1 MNLNKKFLTA
11 FWQLFKGYWK
21 SPEKNRARLLLATV
35 IGLNFAMVYLLVQIN
50 TWYNEFYNSL
60 QAYKWELFWPLIGK
74 FAALAF
80 IHIAIAVYAIYL
92 RQLLQLRWRTWMTG
106 EYLASW
112 LKEGAYYRLKLY
124 DSDMDNPDQRI
135 QEDINQFVNITLQLL
150 LGFLKQ
156 LTTLGAFGVVLW
168 NLSGTLDIPLGNTI
182 LQLPGYMLWFSL
194 IYSVIGTILAHKV
207 GQRLISLN
215 FDQQRYEADF
225 RFSMTRVRENSES
238 VAFYKGE
245 AAEELTFARHYRQ
258 VVDNF
263 RRLMTQTKLLNFY
276 SNGYA
281 QLAIIVPII
290 MCAPKYFGGA
300 MQLGGLMQTISAF
313 GRVQDA
319 LSYFVDAYDGIAQ
332 LVAVT
337 YRLTSFTEHLETVS
351 EKAPALTKEL
361 TPADAPAELAVK
373 EVTVALPDGRLLLE
387 NLSFT
392 LPRGRRLLITGGSG
406 SGKSTLLRSLA
417 CLWPYGSGQISYPS
431 TDKLMFLPQRPY
443 LPLGTLRQAIFYP
456 SPVEAIK
463 DIDEAALRRLM
474 ELTELAHF
482 IDRLDVTDD
491 WSRIL
496 SLGEQQRI
504 AFLRILIARP
514 QWAFLDEATSALD
527 EPREER
533 LYGLLKDQLPDMGVI
548 SVGHRSTLFA
558 VHHRELHLTG
568 DGSYSCREL

>member
-11 FWQLFKGYWK
+11 FWRLFKGYWK
-21 SPEKNRARLLLATV
+21 SGEKKQARLLLATV
-35 IGLNFAMVYLLVQIN
+35 VGLNFALVYLLVQIN
-50 TWYNEFYNSL
+50 AWYNEFYNSL

-92 RQLLQLRWRTWMTG
+92 RQLLQLRWRTWMTN

-112 LKEGAYYRLKLY
+112 LKDGAYYRLKLY

-168 NLSGTLDIPLGNTI
+168 NLSGALDIPLGSAV

-194 IYSVIGTILAHKV
+194 LYSIIGTVLAHKV
-207 GQRLISLN
+207 GRRLISLN

-245 AAEELTFARHYRQ
+245 AAEGLTFADRYRL
-258 VVDNF
+258 VVENF

-276 SNGYA
+276 ANGYA

-290 MCAPKYFGGA
+290 MCAPRYFGGS

-319 LSYFVDAYDGIAQ
+319 LSYFVDAYDAIAQ

-337 YRLTSFTEHLETVS
+337 YRLTSFTDHLETVS
-351 EKAPALTKEL
+351 AAAPALRQEAP
-361 TPADAPAELAVK
+361 PAGSPDELAVR
-373 EVTVALPDGRLLLE
+373 EVSVALPNGGILLK

-392 LPRGRRLLITGGSG
+392 LSRGRRLLITGGSG

-417 CLWPYGSGQISYPS
+417 GLWPYSSGQISWPPA
-431 TDKLMFLPQRPY
+431 DRLMFLPQRPY
-443 LPLGTLRQAIFYP
+443 LPLGTLRQAILYP
-456 SPVEAIK
+456 STVEGKK
-463 DIDEAALRRLM
+463 DIDETALHRLM
-474 ELTELAHF
+474 ELTELSHF
-482 IDRLDVTDD
+482 IGRLDAADD
-491 WSRIL
+491 WSRIM
-496 SLGEQQRI
+496 SLGEQQRV
-504 AFLRILIARP
+504 AFLRVLIARP
-514 QWAFLDEATSALD
+514 QWAFLDESTSALD

-533 LYGLLKDQLPDMGVI
+533 LYALLKEQLPDMGLI

-558 VHHRELHLTG
+558 IHDRELHLTG
-568 DGSYSCREL
+568 DGSCTSREL